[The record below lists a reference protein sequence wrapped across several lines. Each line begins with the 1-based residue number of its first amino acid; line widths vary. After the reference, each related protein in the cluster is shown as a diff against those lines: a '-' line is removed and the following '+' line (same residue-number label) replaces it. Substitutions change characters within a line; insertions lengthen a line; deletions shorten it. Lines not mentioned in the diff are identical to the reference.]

1 MNATPN
7 PDQNNTPMQILR
19 YNVLTMVNRADLITE
34 IAARNPGLDF
44 LLEST
49 NAIRDSLSLDEQVD
63 PEHLSTDPDHYRN
76 LITKLSDHRIRIQ
89 ENHNLNDKTPLL
101 EHLTN
106 CIHATMT
113 IIEVLQDNPGI

>member
-1 MNATPN
+1 METTPN
-7 PDQNNTPMQILR
+7 PDQTPTPTQTLR

-34 IAARNPGLDF
+34 IASRNPDLDF
-44 LLEST
+44 LLDST
-49 NAIRDSLSLDEQVD
+49 NAIRNSLSLDDHVD
-63 PEHLSTDPDHYRN
+63 PDKPSTDPDHYRN
-76 LITKLSDHRIRIQ
+76 LIAKLADHRTRIQ

-113 IIEVLQDNPGI
+113 IMEILQDNPGM

>member
-7 PDQNNTPMQILR
+7 PGQNNTPMQILR

-113 IIEVLQDNPGI
+113 IIEVLQENPGI